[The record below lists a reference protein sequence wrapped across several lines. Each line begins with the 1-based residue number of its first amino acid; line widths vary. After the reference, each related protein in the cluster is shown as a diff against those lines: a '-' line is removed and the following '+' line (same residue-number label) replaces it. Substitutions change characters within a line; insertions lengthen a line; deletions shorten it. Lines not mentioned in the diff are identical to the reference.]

1 MKWLTE
7 LISNPFL
14 ITGLSSLM
22 TTQLF
27 KLILYTV
34 RNKKFD
40 IKRLTGD
47 GGMPSG
53 HSAVVTSLAAMSA
66 LKCGFNSF
74 EAAMAFF
81 FAIIV
86 FKDAVGV
93 RRQTGLQSI
102 IINKLTV
109 KNGISD
115 NDELKNVKLDEFGGH
130 TIPEVAVGV
139 LFGICNAVLMYNI
152 LPF

>member
-1 MKWLTE
+1 MKFLTE
-7 LISNPFL
+7 IITNPFL
-14 ITGLSSLM
+14 ITGLSSLV
-22 TTQLF
+22 TTQVF
-27 KLILYTV
+27 KLILYTIIN
-34 RNKKFD
+34 RKFD

-53 HSAVVTSLAAMSA
+53 HSAVVTGLLLASA
-66 LKCGFNSF
+66 LRCGFNSF

-93 RRQTGLQSI
+93 RRQTGKQSVV
-102 IINKLTV
+102 INKLI
-109 KNGISD
+109 KKCNLSKEDLEGI
-115 NDELKNVKLDEFGGH
+115 ELDEFGGH
-130 TIPEVAVGV
+130 TIPEVALGI
-139 LFGICNAVLMYNI
+139 LFGIGNAILMYNI